1 MAHFDFGRPRV
12 QEELAL
18 LRQLGRVRRL
28 ASLKKSL
35 ELYAMPTEQESL
47 HGFQSDQFE
56 GDQFEGGKGSPAREG
71 VAFVPG
77 K

>member
-1 MAHFDFGRPRV
+1 MAHFNFRHRV

-47 HGFQSDQFE
+47 DEFQSDQFE
-56 GDQFEGGKGSPAREG
+56 GSKGSSARER
-71 VAFVPG
+71 AALVPG